1 MKLDLNEIATH
12 LRKRIEYDIAEP
24 PLEDL
29 DSGVKCV
36 KPITGHLVFQNTGT
50 LIVVRGSFET
60 AVEVECSRC
69 LKPYSLDISVP
80 VDEGF
85 TITGVLMWDDE
96 DDPDAVDLP
105 EEAKEPLFED
115 NIFNLTELMR
125 QSLAVSIPIRTLC
138 SEDCKGICLSCG
150 KDLGLGPCECK
161 EVETSSPFA
170 VLSSL
175 LEEDET
181 EEEK

>member
-1 MKLDLNEIATH
+1 MRLDLNEIATH

-24 PLEDL
+24 PLEDP

-60 AVEVECSRC
+60 ALELQCSRC
-69 LKPYSLDISVP
+69 LKSYSMDISVP
-80 VDEGF
+80 VDESF
-85 TITGVLMWDDE
+85 TISGVLLWDE
-96 DDPDAVDLP
+96 DDEPDTVDLP

-115 NIFNLTELMR
+115 NIFNLTELIR

-138 SEDCKGICLSCG
+138 SEDCKGICLMCG
-150 KDLGLGPCECK
+150 KDLSLGPCECK
-161 EVETSSPFA
+161 EVEISSPFA

-175 LEEDET
+175 LEEET